1 MDGAISRTISIDL
14 NSILLA
20 IFYSVIIKNLL
31 NQDGV
36 IMYARIEY
44 ERQKG
49 SDWVKKNDNS
59 DSLYV
64 KINAQRSIRP
74 D

>member
-1 MDGAISRTISIDL
+1 
-14 NSILLA
+14 
-20 IFYSVIIKNLL
+20 
-31 NQDGV
+31 
-36 IMYARIEY
+36 MYARIEY